1 MNAVTPYSAFGD
13 VNPENPADLGWPAT
27 LPLEVAMRTAP
38 IKTICEAYKISESEW
53 EALRRNPLFLAD
65 LAAAVE
71 MLKREGMSFKAKAKL
86 QAEALLQTSWQLI
99 QDPETPAAVKLDGI
113 KSTVRWAGLE
123 PRGKED
129 GANGNALNIQI
140 NLG

>member
-65 LAAAVE
+65 VRMAME
-71 MLKREGMSFKAKAKL
+71 SLKTDGMRFRSKARL
-86 QAEALLQTSWQLI
+86 QAEALLQTSWKLI
-99 QDPETPAAVKLDGI
+99 HDPETPAAVALEGI

-123 PRGKED
+123 PKGKD
-129 GANGNALNIQI
+129 GGDTGNNLNIQI